1 MTKSKL
7 THVEKDE
14 VIANM
19 QLTMQALDEQFNEH
33 LKKNIEFV
41 EVNAAHTAM
50 QHRLIENLNAQVTVL
65 RAANWLLTA
74 VVGILVGVG
83 SYVMFWG

>member
-65 RAANWLLTA
+65 RATNWLLTA